1 MDEKY
6 GKPLGLQSKVGA
18 SRRLAPT
25 GNEEKTPTMS
35 GN

>member
-18 SRRLAPT
+18 NLKVSK
-25 GNEEKTPTMS
+25 GHKV
-35 GN
+35 